1 MDPEIK
7 DLIQKLLVKDPQQR
21 LGAGS
26 KGFLFSLSLKPLTSI
41 PRIIE

>member
-7 DLIQKLLVKDPQQR
+7 DLVQKLLIKDPKLR

-26 KGFLFSLSLKPLTSI
+26 KGIFSIKILPYLFPDK
-41 PRIIE
+41 RII

>member
-26 KGFLFSLSLKPLTSI
+26 KGIFFPIPLI
-41 PRIIE
+41 F